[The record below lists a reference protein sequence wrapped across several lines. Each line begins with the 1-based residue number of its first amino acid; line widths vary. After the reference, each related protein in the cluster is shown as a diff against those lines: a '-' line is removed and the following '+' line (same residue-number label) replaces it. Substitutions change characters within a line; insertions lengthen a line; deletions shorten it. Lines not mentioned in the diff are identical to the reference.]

1 MPDARSARFDKVHT
15 MPPTSVQLFV
25 TCLVDGFAPEV
36 GEATVRLIES
46 QGIRVE
52 FPFDQTCCGQPAFN
66 TGFAREAR
74 RMARH
79 TIDVL
84 AATKGPIVVPSG
96 SCAQMMVHHYSALLA
111 EDEHYL
117 ELAEAVAGR
126 VRELTQFL
134 VDDLGLSAVG
144 ASAAGGR
151 HRGTV
156 TYHPSCHG
164 LRGLGLTYQAQ
175 QLLDGVDGLIRVGLP
190 DAEECCGFGGMF
202 AAEMPEVSVAM
213 AADKAANIAA
223 SGADA
228 VVGGDIGCLL
238 HLEGYLR
245 RNASPIRV
253 RHIAEVL
260 DGAPEA

>member
-1 MPDARSARFDKVHT
+1 
-15 MPPTSVQLFV
+15 MPPASVQLFV

-36 GEATVRLIES
+36 GEATVRLIEA

-66 TGFAREAR
+66 SGFAPEAR

-84 AATKGPIVVPSG
+84 AATEGPIVVPSG
-96 SCAQMMVHHYSALLA
+96 SCALMMAHHYPAMLA
-111 EDEHYL
+111 DDDDYSDR
-117 ELAEAVAGR
+117 AAGVAQR

-134 VDDLGLSAVG
+134 VDDLGLDQT
-144 ASAAGGR
+144 AAT
-151 HRGTV
+151 HRGV
-156 TYHPSCHG
+156 VAYHPSCHG
-164 LRGLGLTYQAQ
+164 RRGLGLTYQAEK
-175 QLLDGVDGLIRVGLP
+175 LLDGADGIERAELV

-202 AAEMPEVSVAM
+202 SVEMPEVSVAM
-213 AADKAANIAA
+213 AADKAANVAA
-223 SGADA
+223 SGAGT

-238 HLEGYLR
+238 HLEGYLQ
-245 RNASPIRV
+245 RNGSPIQV

-260 DGAPEA
+260 DPGPGS